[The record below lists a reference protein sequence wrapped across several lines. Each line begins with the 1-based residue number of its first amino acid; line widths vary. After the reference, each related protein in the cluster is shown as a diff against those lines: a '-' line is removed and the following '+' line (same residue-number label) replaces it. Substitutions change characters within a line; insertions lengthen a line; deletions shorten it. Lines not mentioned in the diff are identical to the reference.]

1 MIRVCGKCHSP
12 EQATSLHQD
21 RRGWEETMSKM
32 VKFGAQG
39 TDDEYDAI
47 FAYLTKNFGPVVPGL
62 INLNKANLVDLE
74 TSLLL
79 RRSEAR
85 AIIQRRTADGDF
97 KNIDDLRSV
106 PGLDFR
112 KIEAKKARLIF

>member
-1 MIRVCGKCHSP
+1 
-12 EQATSLHQD
+12 
-21 RRGWEETMSKM
+21 MSKM

-47 FAYLTKNFGPVVPGL
+47 FAYLTKNFGPVVPGP

-97 KNIDDLRSV
+97 KTIDDLRSV

-112 KIEAKKARLIF
+112 KIEAKKARLTF